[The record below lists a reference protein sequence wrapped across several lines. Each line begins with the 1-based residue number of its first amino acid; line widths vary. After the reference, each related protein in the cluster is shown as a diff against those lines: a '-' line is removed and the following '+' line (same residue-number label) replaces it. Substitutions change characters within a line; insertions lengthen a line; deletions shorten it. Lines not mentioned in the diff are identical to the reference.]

1 MKKNFKLSLI
11 ILLLLTS
18 LNSCFQEYLDPL
30 PETALAE
37 EFAFD
42 TRTRI
47 IAQVNALY
55 IPVKSGQYLG
65 GRYQIYNDI
74 RANDFVNRRSN
85 GVTGLATW
93 EHTVLASTNEVQN
106 LWVQIYSA
114 INSANI
120 FLAGMEANKS
130 KIVPALLNQAEF
142 DQFKGEALALR
153 GMAYFHLSQLYSR
166 PYNQSQSSPGMVL
179 RLTAM
184 KDTSENGKARSTVAQ
199 TYTQILSDLNT
210 AKSLMPTTAPS
221 SAVVRVTRLNR
232 NSVIALLT
240 KVHLHKSDWASVK
253 AEGDILVTQSARPF
267 SGPWNVAL
275 VTAPTALH
283 SAFESVFR
291 SPYTTAE
298 SMFSIPMTDTELP
311 GTQNQL
317 GHYYSGTTGVGNM
330 EYSINQTSPN
340 WQNTE
345 ILPDDARR
353 KLTVNRTAAPAGL
366 YINKFT
372 VFPHTDWAPVIRYAE
387 VLLNLAEAEAR
398 LVWPN
403 ARAVELLNAVYLRSA
418 PAGTAAY
425 TVSSFATA
433 NDFVARLLRERNM
446 EFMGEGMR
454 NMDIMRQVIPIPK
467 GGGGTVPVSSADY
480 TWPIPVNE
488 LSTNKL
494 VIQNGPL

>member
-221 SAVVRVTRLNR
+221 SAVVREIGR
-232 NSVIALLT
+232 
-240 KVHLHKSDWASVK
+240 ASC
-253 AEGDILVTQSARPF
+253 
-267 SGPWNVAL
+267 
-275 VTAPTALH
+275 
-283 SAFESVFR
+283 
-291 SPYTTAE
+291 
-298 SMFSIPMTDTELP
+298 
-311 GTQNQL
+311 
-317 GHYYSGTTGVGNM
+317 
-330 EYSINQTSPN
+330 
-340 WQNTE
+340 
-345 ILPDDARR
+345 
-353 KLTVNRTAAPAGL
+353 
-366 YINKFT
+366 
-372 VFPHTDWAPVIRYAE
+372 
-387 VLLNLAEAEAR
+387 
-398 LVWPN
+398 
-403 ARAVELLNAVYLRSA
+403 
-418 PAGTAAY
+418 
-425 TVSSFATA
+425 
-433 NDFVARLLRERNM
+433 RER
-446 EFMGEGMR
+446 
-454 NMDIMRQVIPIPK
+454 V
-467 GGGGTVPVSSADY
+467 
-480 TWPIPVNE
+480 
-488 LSTNKL
+488 
-494 VIQNGPL
+494 